1 MYLRNR
7 GIMGSGHGWTLGW
20 SVLWNDEANFFLV
33 QNPPGAM
40 NWAIGNKGAEGGA
53 QMPGST
59 DGVHLPRGMIES
71 VNKHD
76 DLTLE
81 VCRESGVNGLNRY
94 VQNPQTGVVTTVYQ
108 VRI

>member
-1 MYLRNR
+1 M
-7 GIMGSGHGWTLGW
+7 TPEQ
-20 SVLWNDEANFFLV
+20 V
-33 QNPPGAM
+33 
-40 NWAIGNKGAEGGA
+40 
-53 QMPGST
+53 
-59 DGVHLPRGMIES
+59 ES